1 MMLRQVWLTKL
12 LLKGSLLMPVLSH
25 VIVVLLVDLLWC
37 KVLLGLSLTSHGW
50 RHQHL
55 RLWDASLLV
64 ASECCCTSLAI
75 RIAAL
80 ILGTTMLL
88 TSLVVPS
95 PFFWHAWFTT
105 VASSLEILVLLMVN
119 RLLWLSLL
127 SMRLKQLILLRL
139 LMLLSSRRMVLTLIV
154 LVHRPIVI
162 WSVSSLVLMHGIEAR
177 TSKLLKTRLEAFLF
191 IPEHWLLFMVSVT
204 IGVQKERILR
214 IRHQVNIKR
223 PLDLSGFVLKTLYL
237 VEECKITNLQK
248 LTLFRVVDRCSYCG
262 QVFKQFLINHI
273 LLLFFTPFFGKL
285 SLNFQV
291 LCLMKFVLLFNID
304 AALVAH
310 LSLVLISLAV

>member
-1 MMLRQVWLTKL
+1 
-12 LLKGSLLMPVLSH
+12 
-25 VIVVLLVDLLWC
+25 
-37 KVLLGLSLTSHGW
+37 
-50 RHQHL
+50 
-55 RLWDASLLV
+55 
-64 ASECCCTSLAI
+64 
-75 RIAAL
+75 
-80 ILGTTMLL
+80 
-88 TSLVVPS
+88 
-95 PFFWHAWFTT
+95 
-105 VASSLEILVLLMVN
+105 
-119 RLLWLSLL
+119 
-127 SMRLKQLILLRL
+127 
-139 LMLLSSRRMVLTLIV
+139 
-154 LVHRPIVI
+154 
-162 WSVSSLVLMHGIEAR
+162 MHGIEAR